1 MSTNAKCPE
10 CGRWRKGVDCP
21 TTLSPACECS
31 FAAPA
36 GSAAGEV
43 LADGTQILHDQ
54 STSTTRWVL
63 YRHHQTNKLNLA
75 IVQGREEVSVSINNL
90 RHMLEV
96 IVPQH
101 EPPNDKSSDPTQ

>member
-1 MSTNAKCPE
+1 MNEPKITE
-10 CGRWRKGVDCP
+10 P
-21 TTLSPACECS
+21 TEAARSQ
-31 FAAPA
+31 FAEAR

-43 LADGTQILHDQ
+43 LSDGTQILHDQ

-75 IVQGREEVSVSINNL
+75 IVQGREKVTVSINNL

-101 EPPNDKSSDPTQ
+101 EPPNKVSATGSP